1 MFRDLM
7 NPTLVSIREFIQNYF
22 FFYGYLG
29 YRIPLFLA
37 LGILVA
43 LMDGF
48 GLAMFLPLLK
58 MMADSGGGDSDLDLG
73 NFEFVIQFMLDVGLD
88 MHLSVVLLLM
98 LGFFTLKGI
107 MRFVESYVSAENQ
120 RRFVISIREQNIV
133 DLSNY
138 RFDHFVTADAGK
150 IQNTMSGEVYRVVSA
165 FRSYMGILQQIFI
178 VVVYSFLAFLMNAQF
193 AVFILVGAILTNMIF
208 NRMYEVT
215 KNLSHRISLGNEGY
229 QGLLIQ
235 QVAFFKYLKATG
247 HIVLYSRKLIEKITE
262 IEAANKKIG
271 VIGSWVQGGRE
282 PLLILILVI
291 AILVQVNWFG
301 GSLALILLSIL
312 FFYRALSA
320 VTQLQM
326 SHNQFLANSAAMS
339 NLVSFKQMLSEGAE
353 HVGPVTKAGFSTA
366 IELDNVSYA
375 YNSQGKVI
383 SGVTLAIQKNESIAF
398 VGESG
403 AGKTTLMNMV
413 AGLLL
418 PQEGVMY
425 IDGVDINQISMAS
438 YRSKIGYITQEPVIF
453 DDDVF
458 NNVTLW
464 DERNPETTE
473 RMWQALDMANFKIF
487 IEQLHDKEQTR
498 LGNNGITLSGGQ
510 RQRIAIAREL
520 YKDVDI
526 LFMDEATSS
535 LDSETEHVIQENI
548 EKLKGK
554 LTIVIIAHRLSTIKG
569 VDKVVVLRNGK
580 IDRSGTYADVAS
592 ESESFKRLAALQHL

>member
-1 MFRDLM
+1 
-7 NPTLVSIREFIQNYF
+7 
-22 FFYGYLG
+22 
-29 YRIPLFLA
+29 
-37 LGILVA
+37 
-43 LMDGF
+43 
-48 GLAMFLPLLK
+48 
-58 MMADSGGGDSDLDLG
+58 
-73 NFEFVIQFMLDVGLD
+73 
-88 MHLSVVLLLM
+88 
-98 LGFFTLKGI
+98 
-107 MRFVESYVSAENQ
+107 
-120 RRFVISIREQNIV
+120 
-133 DLSNY
+133 
-138 RFDHFVTADAGK
+138 
-150 IQNTMSGEVYRVVSA
+150 
-165 FRSYMGILQQIFI
+165 
-178 VVVYSFLAFLMNAQF
+178 
-193 AVFILVGAILTNMIF
+193 
-208 NRMYEVT
+208 
-215 KNLSHRISLGNEGY
+215 
-229 QGLLIQ
+229 
-235 QVAFFKYLKATG
+235 
-247 HIVLYSRKLIEKITE
+247 LYSRKLIEKITE

-339 NLVSFKQMLSEGAE
+339 NLVSFRQMLSEGAE

-554 LTIVIIAHRLSTIKG
+554 LTIVIIAHRLST
-569 VDKVVVLRNGK
+569 VL
-580 IDRSGTYADVAS
+580 
-592 ESESFKRLAALQHL
+592 ELMLM